1 MVVVGQRVVGLP
13 VLSARWRQEVAPS
26 PSRLTPQTL
35 FYDRRQQGQ
44 NTVPDLLDRLKTA
57 LADRYA
63 LGGRV
68 FRVYR
73 KVRPC
78 NSPC

>member
-1 MVVVGQRVVGLP
+1 MVVVGQRVVGLS

-26 PSRLTPQTL
+26 PSRPTPKPL
-35 FYDRRQQGQ
+35 FYNRRHRGQ

-63 LGGRV
+63 IERELGEV
-68 FRVYR
+68 AL
-73 KVRPC
+73 
-78 NSPC
+78 